1 MEILNKLKEMKDD
14 KKAVTVVTLLG
25 AAGLL
30 LIALSSLL
38 PESDYE
44 KEKKTVSSEPETADF
59 SSERY
64 CFETEQRLEEFLK
77 NIEGVGEVQVYLT
90 VSSQEEYVYATEGK
104 SSTSE
109 NKKEEEKNYVMIG
122 GGSDK
127 TALVETVKSPEISG
141 AVIACTGCDDPA
153 IQEKIYKAVS
163 TALGIP
169 TRQIYVTK
177 LKGE

>member
-1 MEILNKLKEMKDD
+1 MEILNKLKDMKSD
-14 KKAVTVVTLLG
+14 KKAVTAVTLLG

-30 LIALSSLL
+30 LIMISSFL
-38 PESDYE
+38 PESDE
-44 KEKKTVSSEPETADF
+44 EQTVSSSESEQTVF
-59 SSERY
+59 SSESY
-64 CFETEQRLEEFLK
+64 CSETERRLEEFLK
-77 NIEGVGEVQVYLT
+77 NIEGVGEVQVYIT
-90 VSSQEEYVYATEGK
+90 VSSEEEYVYATEGR
-104 SSTSE
+104 SSISE
-109 NKKEEEKNYVMIG
+109 NKKEEEKSYVMIG

-141 AVIACTGCDDPA
+141 AVIACSGCDSPV

-169 TRQIYVTK
+169 TGKIYVTK